1 MFTVAFSEE
10 AVEDLDI
17 ALEYYRNISL
27 ALCEKFIKHFDET
40 TLQLEN
46 IPYFQIRYDEMRL
59 RKIKKFPVILHFII
73 NSNKTVIVHGV
84 RFAQQNP
91 ENYPKI

>member
-10 AVEDLDI
+10 ALEDLDI

-27 ALCEKFIKHFDET
+27 ALCEKFIKNFDET

-46 IPYFQIRYDEMRL
+46 IPYFQIEMT
-59 RKIKKFPVILHFII
+59 KCVCEK
-73 NSNKTVIVHGV
+73 
-84 RFAQQNP
+84 
-91 ENYPKI
+91 